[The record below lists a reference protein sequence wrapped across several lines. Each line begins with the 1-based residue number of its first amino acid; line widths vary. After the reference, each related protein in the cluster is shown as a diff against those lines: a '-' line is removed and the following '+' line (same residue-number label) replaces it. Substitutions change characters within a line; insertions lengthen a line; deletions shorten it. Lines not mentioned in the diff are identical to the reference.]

1 MREIYHQIQ
10 ARLDRLDFSAL
21 WPGFNLFPFAL
32 YDDQIVYLAD
42 CEIPWDERFLANT
55 AIAFEGSYMAIWNMD
70 FEVNKDLDLLTAN
83 IVHEMFHCYQN
94 EHGESRFANDLEL
107 LRYPLD
113 IEIFQTKYAENERLV
128 HYIQTA
134 DRSALQQFVY
144 LRDTRHKKTPVH
156 IENEWKIETI
166 EGAAEFVGMR
176 ALRQLAPDKFEERLQ
191 SYLAA
196 ITGLSAEILAVRR
209 QAYYTGTL
217 LLLALPPVELNQTE
231 LIYKQL
237 TKEIEPLPFSVR
249 HEEKI
254 TQILKEETEQRKAIT
269 THFTEKE
276 HITGKITGYDPM
288 NMVRWQDFIYCKHF
302 VKVGATFLSGP
313 LVLEMQIDSLNDVQA
328 VYRKNFRGK
337 Q

>member
-1 MREIYHQIQ
+1 
-10 ARLDRLDFSAL
+10 
-21 WPGFNLFPFAL
+21 
-32 YDDQIVYLAD
+32 
-42 CEIPWDERFLANT
+42 
-55 AIAFEGSYMAIWNMD
+55 
-70 FEVNKDLDLLTAN
+70 
-83 IVHEMFHCYQN
+83 
-94 EHGESRFANDLEL
+94 
-107 LRYPLD
+107 
-113 IEIFQTKYAENERLV
+113 
-128 HYIQTA
+128 
-134 DRSALQQFVY
+134 
-144 LRDTRHKKTPVH
+144 
-156 IENEWKIETI
+156 

-196 ITGLSAEILAVRR
+196 ITDLSAEMLAVRR

-254 TQILKEETEQRKAIT
+254 TQILKEETEQRKAIM